1 MYIAIEITEY
11 IRTQNGI
18 STWKAMILHSLV
30 HSDYSLRLLLTY
42 AKTSI
47 YAENVDLILFRNIN
61 FSVPYF
67 LAGTLT
73 FC

>member
-1 MYIAIEITEY
+1 MYIVLEITEN
-11 IRTQNGI
+11 IRAQNGI
-18 STWKAMILHSLV
+18 NTWRAMILHSPV

-47 YAENVDLILFRNIN
+47 YAETVDVTLFRNIN
-61 FSVPYF
+61 FSVPSF

>member
-30 HSDYSLRLLLTY
+30 HSDYSLRL
-42 AKTSI
+42 
-47 YAENVDLILFRNIN
+47 
-61 FSVPYF
+61 
-67 LAGTLT
+67 
-73 FC
+73 FCSLMQKHLYMQKM